1 MRGAV
6 SEAGACFA
14 AGKSLRE
21 ARRLDDAAAA
31 LRQGL
36 ASQPENMEA
45 RRWLADT
52 LLAQGNALIRDH
64 PRDAERS
71 YREAIAVW
79 PGYFKAIS
87 NLGEALVEQ
96 LRVPEALAM
105 FRTALTLRPA
115 DSSTGFSYAVAL
127 LLAGDMAEGWRQ
139 FESRRA
145 MAVWHYDRRHELP
158 QWWEGTPVEGRHLL
172 LMAEQGIGDVMQ
184 FARYAPLLSQ
194 RGVRVTLE
202 VPHALRPLFDA
213 MPGVHAVIALDEPAP
228 GCDLA
233 CPLMSLPLLFGT
245 CADSVPPEP
254 PMLRVPQDRVG
265 HWNAWL
271 APHGDF
277 RVGLVC
283 SGDAGNP
290 NDAARS
296 IPFASFAPLVATQ
309 GCRFVLLQ
317 PVPRDRDRAAIEAAP
332 ALLTPGAA
340 LRDFADTAAI
350 VSQLDLVIAADTC
363 VAHLAAALG
372 RPVWLLLP
380 HRPDWRW
387 MLHRRDTPWYPT
399 MTLYRQPRRGDWAT
413 VIETVRH
420 DLAMRFA
427 A

>member
-1 MRGAV
+1 MDDAR
-6 SEAGACFA
+6 ACFA

-21 ARRLDDAAAA
+21 ARRLDDAVAA

-36 ASQPENMEA
+36 ASQPENLEA

-52 LLAQGNALIRDH
+52 LLARGNALIRDH
-64 PRDAERS
+64 PRDAERA
-71 YREAIAVW
+71 YREAIHVW
-79 PGYFKAIS
+79 PGYFEAIS

-105 FRTALTLRPA
+105 FRTALALRPTDA
-115 DSSTGFSYAVAL
+115 STGFSYAVAL
-127 LLAGDMAEGWRQ
+127 LLSGDLAEGWRQ

-158 QWWEGTPVEGRHLL
+158 QWREGTPVDGRHML
-172 LMAEQGIGDVMQ
+172 LMAEQGIGDVVQ
-184 FARYAPLLSQ
+184 FARYAPLLAQ

-202 VPHALRPLFDA
+202 VPRALRPLFDIA
-213 MPGVHAVIALDEPAP
+213 PGLQAVITPDEPAP
-228 GCDLA
+228 GCDFA

-245 CADSVPPEP
+245 SAASIPPDP
-254 PMLRVPQDRVG
+254 PTLRVPEDRVA
-265 HWNAWL
+265 HWDAWL
-271 APHGDF
+271 APHRGF
-277 RVGLVC
+277 RVGLMC
-283 SGDAGNP
+283 SGDARNP

-296 IPFASFAPLVATQ
+296 IPFAAFAPLLATP

-317 PVPRDRDRAAIEAAP
+317 PELRDTDRAAVAAAP
-332 ALLTPGAA
+332 ALLTPCAA

-372 RPVWLLLP
+372 RPVWLLLA

-387 MLHRRDTPWYPT
+387 MLQCSDTPWYPT
-399 MTLYRQPRRGDWAT
+399 MTLYRQPRRGDRTA
-413 VIETVRH
+413 VIETVRR
-420 DLAMRFA
+420 DLAMRCA